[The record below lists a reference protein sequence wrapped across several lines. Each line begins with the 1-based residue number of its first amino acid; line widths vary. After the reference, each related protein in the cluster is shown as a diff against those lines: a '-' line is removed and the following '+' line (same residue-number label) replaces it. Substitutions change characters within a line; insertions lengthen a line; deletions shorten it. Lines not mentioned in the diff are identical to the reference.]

1 MKLNIGI
8 FVRERIKML
17 IVLRKFSIFAKQ
29 HFNSHQSVYRW
40 PSGAGIVA
48 LQVRHFKYQGT

>member
-17 IVLRKFSIFAKQ
+17 KVLRKFSIFAKQ
-29 HFNSHQSVYRW
+29 HFNSHQSVYQQPAR
-40 PSGAGIVA
+40 AGIVTVHKA
-48 LQVRHFKYQGT
+48 RRTKHYF

>member
-29 HFNSHQSVYRW
+29 HFNQHQSVYWRLLVM
-40 PSGAGIVA
+40 SILG
-48 LQVRHFKYQGT
+48 LHVRHFKYQET